1 MDLNSAQKIES
12 DLDVI
17 LSMIDELQEVD
28 TSKIEP
34 MFSPIEQTA
43 IVYDDVISSDNLKE
57 EFLTQAPNSDNNF
70 FKVPKVVE

>member
-1 MDLNSAQKIES
+1 
-12 DLDVI
+12 
-17 LSMIDELQEVD
+17 
-28 TSKIEP
+28 

-57 EFLTQAPNSDNNF
+57 DFLTQAPNSDNNF

>member
-1 MDLNSAQKIES
+1 
-12 DLDVI
+12 
-17 LSMIDELQEVD
+17 MIDELQEVD

-34 MFSPIEQTA
+34 MFSPIEQTG

-57 EFLTQAPNSDNNF
+57 DFLTQAPNSDNNF